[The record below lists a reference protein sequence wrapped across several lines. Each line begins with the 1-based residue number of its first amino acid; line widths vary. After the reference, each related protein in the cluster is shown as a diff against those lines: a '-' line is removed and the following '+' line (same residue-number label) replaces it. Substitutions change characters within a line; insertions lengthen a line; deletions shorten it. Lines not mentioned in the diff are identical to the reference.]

1 MKAKSGAAYENTLL
15 ALLFLTFGFVF
26 FDRLALNFLFPFIS
40 KEFDLDATHLGMLAS
55 ALALTWAL
63 SGVVMGFVSDA
74 LGKRKPLLVGAVVIF
89 SLASLGSGLVA
100 GFGALLACRLLM
112 GLAEGPVLP
121 LAQSLMVAESST
133 ARRGLNMGLLQSS
146 AAGLLGALAG
156 PPILLFLAD
165 AYGWRTAFYVSCIP
179 GLILAVL
186 LWRFVR
192 EPKAAPGAVE
202 SPREKPSLAA
212 VLRHRNIWLSV
223 LISAVF
229 VTWFIVMTTFAP
241 TYLVQARGFTPGQM
255 GFVMTVLGAAHVFW
269 GTAVPAISDRIGR
282 KPAMLVFSSLSVCAP
297 LALIFAETPLTA
309 AMAIALT
316 YTGLGCFVLFM
327 ATIPAE
333 TVPAGS
339 LATALG
345 LVMGVGELAGGFV
358 APTLAGIASDRLGP
372 TAPFWISAVGA
383 ALAAVFS
390 LFLTETAPSRRT
402 A

>member
-1 MKAKSGAAYENTLL
+1 MTAKTGSAYENTLL

-26 FDRLALNFLFPFIS
+26 FDRLALNFLFPYVS
-40 KEFDLDATHLGMLAS
+40 KAFGLNATHLGMLAS

-63 SGVVMGFVSDA
+63 SGMIVGYVSDA
-74 LGKRKPLLVGAVVIF
+74 LGRRKPLLVAAVVIF
-89 SLASLGSGLVA
+89 SLASLGSGLVS

-121 LAQSLMVAESST
+121 LAQSLMATESSST
-133 ARRGLNMGLLQSS
+133 RRGLNMGLLQSS

-156 PPILLFLAD
+156 PPIILAL
-165 AYGWRTAFYVSCIP
+165 AQAHGWRAAFYVSCVP
-179 GLILAVL
+179 GLILAAL
-186 LWRFVR
+186 IWRFVR
-192 EPKAAPGAVE
+192 EPQPNPTRAPA
-202 SPREKPSLAA
+202 PRARPDLKA
-212 VLRHRNIWLSV
+212 VLAHRNIWLSV

-241 TYLVQARGFTPGQM
+241 TYLVQARGFTPSQM
-255 GFVMTVLGAAHVFW
+255 GFVMTVLGAAHIFW

-282 KPAMLVFSSLSVCAP
+282 KPAMVLFSALSVCAP
-297 LALIFAETPLTA
+297 LALIFAHTPLWA
-309 AMAIALT
+309 AVVIALT
-316 YTGLGCFVLFM
+316 YAGLGCFVLFM

-345 LVMGVGELAGGFV
+345 LVMGAGELAGGFV
-358 APTLAGIASDRLGP
+358 APTLAGVAADRLGAA
-372 TAPFWISAVGA
+372 APFWISASGA
-383 ALAAVFS
+383 ALAAVLS
-390 LFLTETAPSRRT
+390 LFLIETAPARRS